1 MIDFG
6 KLIFF
11 IFFIFL
17 DIITWVIIHLFPSMF
32 VLKIV
37 NLRPWKI
44 LRINLSEKES
54 NSFKT
59 FLRKIILK
67 RTYSLDIFSSCLS
80 KSIAGR
86 IILDI
91 VNIPNKIN
99 LAIYV
104 SNSGL
109 KLPHAYLEDEITG
122 ELYTTNTNQNIKVVK
137 VLE

>member
-1 MIDFG
+1 MG
-6 KLIFF
+6 NNSF
-11 IFFIFL
+11 ITFY
-17 DIITWVIIHLFPSMF
+17 VR
-32 VLKIV
+32 LKIV

-44 LRINLSEKES
+44 LRINLSEK
-54 NSFKT
+54 NLILLKLFKKNY
-59 FLRKIILK
+59 FK